1 MGLFR
6 RREKEYTLGQILN
19 LMQKDTEGKYQDYIP
34 VPTRPG
40 SKNTTYWFR
49 KEEREERDEKGGQQV
64 KVTNPILNTEQ
75 ESSSVFVQRRDS
87 FMSEVSGNGEYRKLS
102 HDIHESSSSR
112 KGRVVPSYN
121 NWQGAKKYNQGN
133 QYGQY
138 R

>member
-6 RREKEYTLGQILN
+6 RKEKEYTLGQILN
-19 LMQKDTEGKYQDYIP
+19 LMQKDTEGKYHDYIP

-49 KEEREERDEKGGQQV
+49 KEERDEKDGQKV
-64 KVTNPILNTEQ
+64 RVTNPILETNQ
-75 ESSSVFVQRRDS
+75 KSSSVFEQRRDR
-87 FMSEVSGNGEYRKLS
+87 FMSEVNGNGEYRKLS

-121 NWQGAKKYNQGN
+121 NWQSAKKYNQGN

>member
-1 MGLFR
+1 MGLFNR
-6 RREKEYTLGQILN
+6 KEKAYSLAEAMRKL
-19 LMQKDTEGKYQDYIP
+19 QDEEFKNHIA
-34 VPTRPG
+34 VPTNPDDILHT
-40 SKNTTYWFR
+40 KYWLR
-49 KEEREERDEKGGQQV
+49 LDENLLKEV
-64 KVTNPILNTEQ
+64 PYA
-75 ESSSVFVQRRDS
+75 SSVFVQRRDS

>member
-49 KEEREERDEKGGQQV
+49 KEEREEKGGQQV

-75 ESSSVFVQRRDS
+75 ESSSAFEQRRDK
-87 FMSEVSGNGEYRKLS
+87 FMSEVNGNGEYGNIPYDISRS
-102 HDIHESSSSR
+102 HSTR
-112 KGRVVPSYN
+112 PGRVVPSYN
-121 NWQGAKKYNQGN
+121 REQS
-133 QYGQY
+133 

>member
-6 RREKEYTLGQILN
+6 RKEKEYTLGQILN
-19 LMQKDTEGKYQDYIP
+19 LMQKDTEGKYHDHIP
-34 VPTRPG
+34 VPTRPR

-49 KEEREERDEKGGQQV
+49 KEERDEKDGQQV
-64 KVTNPILNTEQ
+64 RVTNPILETNQ
-75 ESSSVFVQRRDS
+75 ESSSVFEQRRDR
-87 FMSEVSGNGEYRKLS
+87 FMSEVNGNGEYRKLS

-121 NWQGAKKYNQGN
+121 NWQSAKKYNQGN